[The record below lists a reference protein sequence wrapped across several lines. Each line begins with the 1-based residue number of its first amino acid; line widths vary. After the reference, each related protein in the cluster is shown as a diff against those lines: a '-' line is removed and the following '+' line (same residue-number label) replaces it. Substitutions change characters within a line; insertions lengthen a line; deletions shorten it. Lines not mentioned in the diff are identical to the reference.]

1 MMAVKEAQAIAA
13 VRFWP
18 LANMVERLKNSA
30 FGVKRTCAVQ
40 SALPAQQNERTLSF
54 GRFALL
60 RMLSHLGGT
69 SQPIELVVLTPMAAP
84 QQCIRLHNYSEKL
97 VFVSGAGRIL
107 CEFQ

>member
-1 MMAVKEAQAIAA
+1 
-13 VRFWP
+13 
-18 LANMVERLKNSA
+18 
-30 FGVKRTCAVQ
+30 
-40 SALPAQQNERTLSF
+40 
-54 GRFALL
+54 
-60 RMLSHLGGT
+60 MLSHLGGT